1 MVYFSLLQA
10 EQSDLCADRHG
21 RGAGEVE
28 AVQIFP
34 LAGRG
39 ILVAGKAA
47 RVGAVEADGAD
58 HGHAPV
64 EPALFTPVGGLGLPW
79 GAHEHARGVHPQGD
93 GGHLARRGQPGC
105 VHGQVL
111 LLRRCHLLPEM

>member
-58 HGHAPV
+58 VVACFRLIKEHRAAA
-64 EPALFTPVGGLGLPW
+64 EIAECGGG
-79 GAHEHARGVHPQGD
+79 
-93 GGHLARRGQPGC
+93 
-105 VHGQVL
+105 
-111 LLRRCHLLPEM
+111 